1 MAHRPIAQ
9 IFLRQLM
16 SNFFYSGASA
26 SLCSVETDLNMSN
39 EVFESI
45 DEDDG
50 GNQVIFFRKK

>member
-1 MAHRPIAQ
+1 MAHRSIAQ
-9 IFLRQLM
+9 ILLYQLM
-16 SNFFYSGASA
+16 SIFFYSGASA

-50 GNQVIFFRKK
+50 GNQVFF